1 MLERLKVNHI
11 ARLVTME
18 PGPGREGALGVI
30 ADAALLLEGGRIA
43 WLGEAG
49 AFPAGVAADREMDAS
64 GRAVLPGLIDCHTH
78 LVHAGTR
85 QHEFHLRSQ
94 GKSYQEIAA
103 AGGGI
108 AATVAATRQASPGEL
123 FNLARGRAMEA
134 LGRGV
139 TTIEVKTGYGLDEKT
154 EAKMVEVIHRLRQEL
169 PLRILGTVL
178 AHIVPQEFRERRVE
192 YLQLWLGKMLVAAA
206 RSGAIEACDAFV
218 EEGAFTGNEARAVI
232 GAGKV
237 LGLSGHLHVDQ
248 FHDNGGASL
257 AAELKVLS
265 ADHLDHASEK
275 GMKAMAAAGVV
286 GVVLPGASLFAGKGR
301 YPDARRMIDHGVRLA
316 ISTDYNPGT
325 CPSLDLWLM
334 ATIAVTQMGMTCDEA
349 LLGITRNAA
358 LALGL
363 RDEGRIAVGAPADL
377 VILDAD
383 DEHLPLYR
391 FGTNLVHQV
400 IAAGEIVCQRDPCD

>member
-1 MLERLKVNHI
+1 MHERLKISNI
-11 ARLVTME
+11 GRLVTME

-30 ADAALLLEGGRIA
+30 AGAALLIEGGRIA
-43 WLGEAG
+43 WLGRAAE
-49 AFPAGVAADREMDAS
+49 FPSGVEVDREIDAG
-64 GRAVLPGLIDCHTH
+64 GRAVLPGLVDCHTH

-85 QHEFHLRSQ
+85 QHELNLRSQ

-108 AATVAATRQASPGEL
+108 ASTVAATRKATAEEL
-123 FNLARGRAMEA
+123 FGSARTRAMEA
-134 LGRGV
+134 LGRGI
-139 TTIEVKTGYGLDEKT
+139 TTIEVKTGYGLDAQS
-154 EAKMVEVIHRLRQEL
+154 EAKMVEVIGRLRDEL
-169 PLRILGTVL
+169 PVRILGTML
-178 AHIVPQEFRERRVE
+178 AHIVPQEFCERRTE

-206 RSGAIEACDAFV
+206 RSGVVEACDCFV
-218 EEGAFTGNEARAVI
+218 EEGAFTKNEARAVI

-248 FHDNGGASL
+248 FRDGGGASL
-257 AAELKVLS
+257 AAELRVLS

-301 YPDARRMIDHGVRLA
+301 YPDARRMIDHGVRVA
-316 ISTDYNPGT
+316 ISTDHNPGT
-325 CPSLDLWLM
+325 SPTLDLWLM
-334 ATIAVTQMGMTCDEA
+334 ATIAAAQMGMTCDEA

-363 RDEGRIAVGAPADL
+363 PDEGRIAVGAPADL
-377 VILDAD
+377 IILDAD

-400 IAAGEIVCQRDPCD
+400 FTAGEPVCQRDPRD